1 MLQYVIKLRR
11 PSDCN
16 LHILNLNNYF
26 SFSSSNDL
34 FSVKPLNSITK
45 MNEGEIR
52 TLQAA
57 TKEIKSVHNTS
68 GPSERSTD
76 ERNALL
82 QKENLS
88 TKSVIHACTSKDTST
103 HVMDGKVN
111 YDFSSRCKS
120 AGNYLNN

>member
-1 MLQYVIKLRR
+1 M
-11 PSDCN
+11 N
-16 LHILNLNNYF
+16 FNNYF
-26 SFSSSNDL
+26 SFSSSDDL
-34 FSVKPLNSITK
+34 FSVKPLNNITK
-45 MNEGEIR
+45 LNEGETR

-88 TKSVIHACTSKDTST
+88 SKTVIDACTSKDTST
-103 HVMDGKVN
+103 HVTDGKIN
-111 YDFSSRCKS
+111 YDFSNK
-120 AGNYLNN
+120 